1 MIIIRN
7 GERGDEPAV
16 VRLVKELGES
26 SGGESPVNDGFVRE
40 YFQSPGCSILLAE
53 DGGVVVGL
61 LSYSL
66 RPSLFHAATSC
77 LIETL
82 IVTEVAR
89 SQGAGRA
96 LMVEILRRAETQ
108 KWAEVSVSVM
118 PDNQRALWFY
128 RLLGL
133 TDEAVFLEKHL

>member
-1 MIIIRN
+1 MIVIRN
-7 GERGDEPAV
+7 VTDGDEPAV
-16 VRLVKELGES
+16 VRLVKELGQS
-26 SGGESPVNDGFVRE
+26 SGDMSPVTDNFVRE
-40 YFQSPGCSILLAE
+40 YFRSPGCGILLAE
-53 DGGVVVGL
+53 DDGVVVGL

-82 IVTEVAR
+82 IVTEAAR

-96 LMVEILRRAETQ
+96 LMVEILRQAEIQ
-108 KWAEVSVSVM
+108 KWAEISVSVM

-133 TDEAVFLEKHL
+133 TDEAVLLEKHL

>member
-1 MIIIRN
+1 MIVIRN
-7 GERGDEPAV
+7 VTDGDEPAV
-16 VRLVKELGES
+16 VRLIKELGQS
-26 SGGESPVNDGFVRE
+26 SNDISPVTDNFVRE
-40 YFQSPGCSILLAE
+40 YFRSPGCGILLAE
-53 DGGVVVGL
+53 DDGVVVGL

-66 RPSLFHAATSC
+66 RPSLFHAAMSC

-82 IVTEVAR
+82 IVTESAR

-128 RLLGL
+128 KLLGL
-133 TDEAVFLEKHL
+133 TDEAVLLEKHL

>member
-7 GERGDEPAV
+7 GARGDESAV
-16 VRLVKELGES
+16 VRLVKELGENS
-26 SGGESPVNDGFVRE
+26 NDESPVNDSFVQE
-40 YFQSPGCSILLAE
+40 YFRHSGCGILLAE
-53 DGGVVVGL
+53 DDGVVVGL
-61 LSYSL
+61 LSYCL
-66 RPSLFHAATSC
+66 RPSLFHAAVSC

-128 RLLGL
+128 KLLGL
-133 TDEAVFLEKHL
+133 TDEAVLLEKHV